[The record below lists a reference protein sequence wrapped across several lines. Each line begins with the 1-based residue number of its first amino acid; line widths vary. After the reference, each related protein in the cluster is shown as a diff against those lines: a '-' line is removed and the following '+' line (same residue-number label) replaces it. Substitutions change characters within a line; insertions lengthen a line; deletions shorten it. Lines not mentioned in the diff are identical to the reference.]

1 MYGKKMKEITKKKYK
16 RKYEKKKDQRNNY
29 ACSIS

>member
-1 MYGKKMKEITKKKYK
+1 MYGKKMKEITKKNTKENMK
-16 RKYEKKKDQRNNY
+16 KKKDQRNNY